1 MAEPQFNPIM
11 QLQPQ
16 QGFTNNY
23 YRTAI
28 LQVPQNDLQQIGAA
42 LAPFSQSLGRVMRQD
57 RIQTNEK
64 EAEAGAAEAALLT
77 TEQRRLA
84 AFANWKELERTGV
97 IAEGASPAR
106 LIAMNEHAGRSLV
119 EDELQATL
127 QNNIVRYSDPSSSPD
142 QAIQFAQ
149 EELMKLG
156 IQGMSHYAKAAA
168 AGSFERVSRAWLNQ
182 VGQRRVERTARENRE
197 QLTSDVFRILD
208 GDLDSEGQR
217 LEIQERVQDSFNKT
231 GLNGRLEVVT
241 ALEKSAMSVAEDDLM
256 KAMTMIATVEGL
268 EIGGVKM
275 REQYGDVFAT
285 LEDRVQKISEASED
299 ENFREEQ
306 RQESRTRS
314 RAMRAA
320 SELYDETG
328 GFVGV
333 DVRDPAIRDQIREK
347 LGTLGVPDEQLANA
361 TTQAIVKMQ
370 SLQKG
375 NSDNTESLIT
385 LTESM
390 FDEDTNKEDFVESL
404 NNQYEA
410 GRISSS
416 TYLSYLQRIENRE
429 STLSIIRAFAN
440 DFSGVQAESER
451 NVEIAIAQSDQL
463 DEIESTEYT
472 FRFKQR
478 MQNQMRVLAEDDSL
492 SPTQRQNALDEF
504 AEKESQKIVDQIK
517 EQTAESEPAPA
528 SFTAQTPETFN
539 LLSPKAEKNLEAL
552 QSTDTDE
559 GDRET
564 AKGELYSNATKLL
577 ESLRSVRLEQVS
589 VTGTGQTIRKPGR
602 ELNELEQRRD
612 IRFRAIT
619 GFTIEEIKSLKT
631 ENGVV
636 ISKKELSPFHTILVP
651 NMESTE
657 QFKDFAE
664 SVEGREQIAEILKA
678 LPGDYQFG
686 TDQDDFYRFVRL
698 QADLLNRY
706 RANPG
711 TPGNN

>member
-1 MAEPQFNPIM
+1 
-11 QLQPQ
+11 
-16 QGFTNNY
+16 
-23 YRTAI
+23 
-28 LQVPQNDLQQIGAA
+28 
-42 LAPFSQSLGRVMRQD
+42 
-57 RIQTNEK
+57 
-64 EAEAGAAEAALLT
+64 
-77 TEQRRLA
+77 
-84 AFANWKELERTGV
+84 
-97 IAEGASPAR
+97 
-106 LIAMNEHAGRSLV
+106 
-119 EDELQATL
+119 
-127 QNNIVRYSDPSSSPD
+127 
-142 QAIQFAQ
+142 
-149 EELMKLG
+149 
-156 IQGMSHYAKAAA
+156 
-168 AGSFERVSRAWLNQ
+168 
-182 VGQRRVERTARENRE
+182 
-197 QLTSDVFRILD
+197 
-208 GDLDSEGQR
+208 
-217 LEIQERVQDSFNKT
+217 
-231 GLNGRLEVVT
+231 
-241 ALEKSAMSVAEDDLM
+241 
-256 KAMTMIATVEGL
+256 
-268 EIGGVKM
+268 
-275 REQYGDVFAT
+275 
-285 LEDRVQKISEASED
+285 
-299 ENFREEQ
+299 
-306 RQESRTRS
+306 
-314 RAMRAA
+314 
-320 SELYDETG
+320 
-328 GFVGV
+328 
-333 DVRDPAIRDQIREK
+333 
-347 LGTLGVPDEQLANA
+347 
-361 TTQAIVKMQ
+361 
-370 SLQKG
+370 
-375 NSDNTESLIT
+375 
-385 LTESM
+385 
-390 FDEDTNKEDFVESL
+390 
-404 NNQYEA
+404 
-410 GRISSS
+410 
-416 TYLSYLQRIENRE
+416 
-429 STLSIIRAFAN
+429 
-440 DFSGVQAESER
+440 
-451 NVEIAIAQSDQL
+451 
-463 DEIESTEYT
+463 
-472 FRFKQR
+472 
-478 MQNQMRVLAEDDSL
+478 MRVLAEDDSL